1 MSHTKQNPQD
11 QDAQDTT
18 QAGGTA
24 ATTADPLERALST
37 AFDDSIPPG
46 QIPTDV
52 PTVPLDRG
60 GPVAVAEPLRPEEAA
75 FLVGAGADD
84 SDDEDDEDEE
94 EETDARNA
102 SEDADAS
109 DDGGAREMDDPE
121 EAARLAELAS
131 DLDEEAPNEAAE
143 GEIPLER
150 MDQDAL
156 KVVRRLHH
164 FGYEAYLVGGCVR
177 DLLLDRKPKDFD
189 VSTSAEPNQIR
200 QMFRNCRLIGRRF
213 RLAHVYFHG
222 GKVVET
228 STFRANPLDEMD
240 DLPKDLLI
248 SQDNV
253 FGTSQ
258 EDARRRDFT
267 VNALFYD
274 PQTGKVVDHV
284 GGRADLDAR
293 IIRTIGDPDVRLRED
308 PVRILRAVK
317 FAARLG
323 FSIDPATRDAMAR
336 HAPEI
341 ARCAAPRVLE
351 EIYRLLACGASRP
364 AFELLMDLNILPVL
378 MPEIAPAMGFT
389 VEGGAP
395 AAPDGLEAR
404 QEMLRVLEAMDAC
417 KQRGVEPSHA
427 LSLGAL
433 LMRTF
438 LRMQNS
444 GQDSNR
450 WLDDTSHA
458 LVNRLRLTRRDR
470 ERLRLL
476 MHTQRHLAPDRRK
489 GGAARATVRRGPFL
503 EALLLYTIHLQS
515 VGGDLA
521 EVGQW
526 KAIAKGEGL
535 PFRPGEVVDR
545 PERDGGRPDGRP
557 GGGGGDRDRGRGG
570 SGGGGGGAN
579 SGRRRRGRRGGRR

>member
-1 MSHTKQNPQD
+1 MSSDNQNQD
-11 QDAQDTT
+11 HQDAPQG
-18 QAGGTA
+18 QAKQ
-24 ATTADPLERALST
+24 ADKLEAALSE
-37 AFDDSIPPG
+37 AFDHVIPPEAAA
-46 QIPTDV
+46 QAITDG
-52 PTVPLDRG
+52 PTVQLTPL
-60 GPVAVAEPLRPEEAA
+60 AVAQPLNAEEEK
-75 FLVGAGADD
+75 FLAQAQDSSSADD
-84 SDDEDDEDEE
+84 DDEDDDEE
-94 EETDARNA
+94 E
-102 SEDADAS
+102 DADEGHSGEPGAPPSSTS
-109 DDGGAREMDDPE
+109 DEEDPA
-121 EAARLAELAS
+121 EAARLADLAG
-131 DLDEEAPNEAAE
+131 DLDDEAPDEAPE
-143 GEIPLER
+143 GEIPVDRIDE
-150 MDQDAL
+150 DAL

-177 DLLLDRKPKDFD
+177 DLLLGRKPKDFD

-284 GGRADLDAR
+284 GGRADLDAHV
-293 IIRTIGDPDVRLRED
+293 IRTIGDPDVRLRED

-336 HAPEI
+336 HAGEI

-351 EIYRLLACGASRP
+351 EIYRLLACGSARP
-364 AFELLMDLNILPVL
+364 AFALLMDLNILPIL
-378 MPEIAPAMGFT
+378 LPEIAPALGFT

-395 AAPDGLEAR
+395 PSPDGMQMREEVL
-404 QEMLRVLEAMDAC
+404 QMLGAVDAC
-417 KQRGVEPSHA
+417 RERGVEVSHA

-433 LMRTF
+433 F
-438 LRMQNS
+438 LRLFLKLQAT
-444 GQDSNR
+444 GQDANR
-450 WLDDTSHA
+450 WLDDVSLA

-476 MHTQRHLAPDRRK
+476 MHAQRHLAPDRRR

-503 EALLLYTIHLQS
+503 EALLLYTMHLQS
-515 VGGDLA
+515 VGGDLT

-526 KAIAKGEGL
+526 KAVAKAEGL
-535 PFRPGEVVDR
+535 AFRPGEVVDR
-545 PERDGGRPDGRP
+545 PGMDQGRPDPLPGR
-557 GGGGGDRDRGRGG
+557 GGGDGNRGSKQDKDAR
-570 SGGGGGGAN
+570 
-579 SGRRRRGRRGGRR
+579 RRRRGRRGGRR